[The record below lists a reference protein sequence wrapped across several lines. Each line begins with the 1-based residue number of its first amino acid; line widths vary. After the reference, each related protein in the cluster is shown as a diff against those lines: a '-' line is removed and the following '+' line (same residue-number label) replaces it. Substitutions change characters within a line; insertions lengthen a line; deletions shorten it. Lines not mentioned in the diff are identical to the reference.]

1 MRDIRTFVKLVDLN
15 VPEYEHFDY
24 YIEQYSKLERYKSIY
39 DLIKLYEDFES
50 KVDDPYRYK
59 LQKGDEII
67 EFLQSTRAYNE
78 LNDDNLIPDLPVTKN
93 FEYEEGKKYISVDLN
108 KANWLVLKKYDP
120 TFLNELGESYQNF
133 LKKFN
138 IHPFFYESKQ
148 FSQFIF
154 GHLNPKRQIKAQRVV
169 IEDLINNILSRDGL
183 KIFCI
188 RHDEV
193 IFQFDDWS
201 DISHIT
207 KIDSDILKSKIFTVE
222 RCENFRI
229 NHFYDKLGNFTHKEL
244 VGCNGNKYFMFLK
257 KYIFNEPYD
266 IRDLY
271 FRVDGDLA
279 MWNVEGLKIK
289 L

>member
-24 YIEQYSKLERYKSIY
+24 YISQYSRLERFKKIY
-39 DLIKLYEDFES
+39 DLIELYKDFES
-50 KVDDPYRYK
+50 GVEDPYKYK
-59 LQKGDEII
+59 LQKADEII
-67 EFLQSTRAYNE
+67 EFLNSTRAYNE

-93 FEYEEGKKYISVDLN
+93 FEYEEGKKYISIDLN
-108 KANWLVLKKYDP
+108 KANWQVLKKYDP
-120 TFLNELGESYQNF
+120 TFLNELGSGYQEF
-133 LKKFN
+133 LSKFN

-148 FSQFIF
+148 FRQFIF
-154 GHLNPKRQIKAQRVV
+154 GHLNPKRQVKAQRVI
-169 IEDLINNILSRDGL
+169 IEDVLNTL
-183 KIFCI
+183 KTDNLKVFCV

-193 IFQFDDWS
+193 IFEFQNYS
-201 DISHIT
+201 DISHIVRCCN
-207 KIDSDILKSKIFTVE
+207 SDTLKSKIFTVE

-229 NHFYDKLGNFTHKEL
+229 NHFFDELGNPLYKEL
-244 VGCNGNKYFMFLK
+244 SGCNGNKYFMFLK

-271 FRVDGDLA
+271 FRMDGDLA
-279 MWNVEGLKIK
+279 IWNVDGLNIE